1 MAEHSGFLSS
11 GDGYV
16 GEFCELHQGCQEPFK
31 AQEGRWD
38 FSRDPAK
45 EKGHISQREEN
56 LPVFL
61 ELRQEIWGSS

>member
-1 MAEHSGFLSS
+1 MSGNFVSCIK
-11 GDGYV
+11 GVKD
-16 GEFCELHQGCQEPFK
+16 PFK

-38 FSRDPAK
+38 FSRDPTK

-61 ELRQEIWGSS
+61 ELQQEIRGSS

>member
-1 MAEHSGFLSS
+1 MLGNFLSCIK
-11 GDGYV
+11 GVKD
-16 GEFCELHQGCQEPFK
+16 PFK

-61 ELRQEIWGSS
+61 ELQQEIRGSS